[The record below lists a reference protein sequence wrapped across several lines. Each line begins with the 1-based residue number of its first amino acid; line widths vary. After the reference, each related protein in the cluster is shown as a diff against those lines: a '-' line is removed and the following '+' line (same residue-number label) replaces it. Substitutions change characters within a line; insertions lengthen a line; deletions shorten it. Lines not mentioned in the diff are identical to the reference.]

1 MYPYISK
8 EQLDAACKLAA
19 ESLNIEESVFKRAV
33 FDEMQK
39 QYDRE
44 DIITWLDEQGYAYND
59 DDVEQILSTV
69 RDDWDSD
76 RGTWSNIESAYY
88 NNDMHLPYANDEDD
102 AVECEEDD
110 EYGCQI
116 AFPQCQ
122 KCRHSDECEAYQH
135 ALEAQADAAQMGIPE
150 LFEHDTD
157 NCETFEPAVIPGCEM
172 GNHICDSHCSLHADC
187 PTVMERVRKL
197 EEEINNG

>member
-1 MYPYISK
+1 MEYINP
-8 EQLDAACKLAA
+8 EQLSAACKLAA
-19 ESLNIEESVFKRAV
+19 ESLNIEENVFKRAV

-59 DDVEQILSTV
+59 DDVEQILSTM

-88 NNDMHLPYANDEDD
+88 NNDMHLPYVDDKSEEPEDD
-102 AVECEEDD
+102 DNF
-110 EYGCQI
+110 GCQI

-122 KCRHSDECEAYQH
+122 KCKVADECDAYQH
-135 ALEAQADAAQMGIPE
+135 ALKAQAEAEQMGIPG
-150 LFEHDTD
+150 FEHDTFD
-157 NCETFEPAVIPGCEM
+157 CETFEPFSSFSDPDDEFECK
-172 GNHICDSHCSLHADC
+172 NCSSHCPNHADC
-187 PTVMERVRKL
+187 PTAMERVRKL
-197 EEEINNG
+197 EEEINNE